1 MARILRATP
10 SINVEYLRGIH
21 VVDSVLWFDAPRQA
35 DLCFVS
41 HAHLGLSV
49 AHKKVLTTPQTAAL
63 VREKLAPARALLS
76 PYRRRFVLGEF
87 ELELFPAGHI
97 PGSAQIR
104 VTRAGERLVYTGHFN
119 LNPVRTAEQAAVLE
133 CEVLV
138 MPLVY
143 VREHHVFPPR
153 HEVEAAIVEFVKH
166 SVANGAAP
174 VLLASPLGN
183 ALELVKVL
191 EEHGLMMR
199 AHRAIVFACRHAQK
213 LGVELPHV
221 KRFDGS
227 AQPGEVIL
235 LPPSVDVQPTL
246 RHVPNARLAL
256 VSGRAVEPGYAERL
270 GVDRA
275 YPLSSHADRNAVIR
289 YIRESNARRIFLMG
303 ADADLLAG
311 ELRSRRI
318 AAWPLL
324 PPKQLDFFRS

>member
-1 MARILRATP
+1 MSQTTP
-10 SINVEYLRGIH
+10 SITVEYLHGVH
-21 VVDSVLWFDAPRQA
+21 LVDSVLWFDAPRQA

-41 HAHLGLSV
+41 HAHLGLSI

-63 VREKLAPARALLS
+63 VHEKFDPARALLA
-76 PYRRRFVLGEF
+76 PFWRRFVLGEL

-97 PGSAQIR
+97 LGSAQIR
-104 VTRAGERLVYTGHFN
+104 VTRTGERLVYTGHFN
-119 LNPVRTAEQAAVLE
+119 LSPKRTTENASVLD

-138 MPLVY
+138 VPVVY
-143 VREHHVFPPR
+143 GREHHVFPPR
-153 HEVEAAIVEFVKH
+153 HEVEAAIVEFVRH
-166 SVANGAAP
+166 SLADGAAP

-183 ALELVKVL
+183 ALELVNVL
-191 EEHGLMMR
+191 DEYGFVMR
-199 AHRAIVFACRHAQK
+199 AHRTIVFACRRAQK
-213 LGVELPHV
+213 LGVSLPQL

-227 AQPGEVIL
+227 AHPGEVIL
-235 LPPSVDVQPTL
+235 LPPSVARHRTL
-246 RHVPNARLAL
+246 RQVPTARLAL

-311 ELRSRRI
+311 DLRSKRI

-324 PPKQLDFFRS
+324 LPKQLDFFRS